1 MIYFLAVT
9 IYFATH
15 RLWRAAGLFQ
25 AAAYRGCYC
34 GGLSTSNL
42 KIARDV
48 QISTKKGVTLMID
61 VWFDCRQDANNKDP
75 DQHSPT
81 LKRDHA
87 ELGTKPLPDGRQL
100 TMLDQGVYLMASDG
114 RCQIPVSSDNMA
126 ATFRSWKRNKLL
138 VDKMPRD
145 VLTIIEDVGWTI
157 GSEIIFPSELRG
169 GTQTINR
176 ARGWHRKIGDRFD
189 LTLECI
195 ARWYQGEDSPLANVF
210 DRYGD
215 FFEWFGDFQGYVD
228 FFLLQDFVD
237 DKYQVKILTDF
248 DDFQSSPLPKTVEQ
262 YTAYL
267 QGLTEVLTLRAKR
280 IERYAN

>member
-1 MIYFLAVT
+1 
-9 IYFATH
+9 
-15 RLWRAAGLFQ
+15 
-25 AAAYRGCYC
+25 
-34 GGLSTSNL
+34 
-42 KIARDV
+42 
-48 QISTKKGVTLMID
+48 MID
-61 VWFDCRQDANNKDP
+61 VWFDCRQDANGKDP

-81 LKRDHA
+81 LKRYHA
-87 ELGTKPLPDGRQL
+87 ELWAKPLPDGRQL
-100 TMLDQGVYLMASDG
+100 TMLDQGSYLIASDG

-138 VDKMPRD
+138 VEKMPRD

-195 ARWYQGEDSPLANVF
+195 ARWYQGKDSPLADVF
-210 DRYGD
+210 DRYDD

-237 DKYQVKILTDF
+237 DEYQVKILTDF
-248 DDFQSSPLPKTVEQ
+248 DGFQSSPLPKTVEQ

-267 QGLTEVLTLRAKR
+267 QGLTEVLTLRAER

>member
-1 MIYFLAVT
+1 MV
-9 IYFATH
+9 
-15 RLWRAAGLFQ
+15 
-25 AAAYRGCYC
+25 
-34 GGLSTSNL
+34 
-42 KIARDV
+42 DP
-48 QISTKKGVTLMID
+48 
-61 VWFDCRQDANNKDP
+61 WFDCRQDANNKDP

-81 LKRDHA
+81 LKRYHA
-87 ELGTKPLPDGRQL
+87 ELWTKPLPDGRQL
-100 TMLDQGVYLMASDG
+100 TMLDQGAYLMASDG
-114 RCQIPVSSDNMA
+114 RCQIPVSSDNIV
-126 ATFRSWKRNKLL
+126 ATFEAWKRNKLI
-138 VDKMPRD
+138 VEQTPRD
-145 VLTIIEDVGWTI
+145 VLTAINNIDWRI

-195 ARWYQGEDSPLANVF
+195 ARWYRGEDNPLANVF

-237 DKYQVKILTDF
+237 DEYQVKILTDF

-280 IERYAN
+280 IERYIN

>member
-1 MIYFLAVT
+1 
-9 IYFATH
+9 
-15 RLWRAAGLFQ
+15 
-25 AAAYRGCYC
+25 
-34 GGLSTSNL
+34 
-42 KIARDV
+42 
-48 QISTKKGVTLMID
+48 MID

-81 LKRDHA
+81 LKRYHT
-87 ELGTKPLPDGRQL
+87 ELWTKPLPDGRQL
-100 TMLDQGVYLMASDG
+100 TMLDQGAYLMASDG

-138 VDKMPRD
+138 VEKMPRD
-145 VLTIIEDVGWTI
+145 VLTIIEDVGWII

-237 DKYQVKILTDF
+237 DEYQVKILTDF

-267 QGLTEVLTLRAKR
+267 QGLTEVLTLRTER
-280 IERYAN
+280 IERYVN